1 MADVRRSPAKP
12 CNHSQQLRSC
22 PEELQGASV
31 CLFICF
37 GLPIFENI
45 LYMKTEE
52 QRNNNDQRT
61 PWRKSLLLG
70 RWSQVPCTS

>member
-12 CNHSQQLRSC
+12 CNHSQQSRSR

-37 GLPIFENI
+37 GLPISENI
-45 LYMKTEE
+45 LCMKTRTKE
-52 QRNNNDQRT
+52 QQNT
-61 PWRKSLLLG
+61 LEKEFAVRKVASNAMIHLDI
-70 RWSQVPCTS
+70 V